1 MVSPQFIEEKTVN
14 LSETKEILAKIEL
27 KDGKLNYL
35 SNKAKE
41 FLEQLA
47 VLPREKNQDLIK
59 KLERLGL
66 IRLKPEHINKIID
79 FLPQSADELKIVLL
93 AYPLSLPKKDQEE
106 IVATVKTLA

>member
-1 MVSPQFIEEKTVN
+1 MVSPQFVEEKTVT
-14 LSETKEILAKIEL
+14 LSEAKEILAKIAL

-41 FLEQLA
+41 FLEQL
-47 VLPREKNQDLIK
+47 VILPEEKNQDLIK

-79 FLPQSADELKIVLL
+79 FMPQSIDDLKIVLQ

-106 IVATVKTLA
+106 IVAAVKAPA